1 MKRHSTHSVLS
12 SGRSA
17 AMRNTDDSL
26 KGPRAVSPSESV
38 IRNLLS
44 YSRSLAVLQTKNS
57 GYIPL
62 VMN

>member
-17 AMRNTDDSL
+17 SMRQTDDSF
-26 KGPRAVSPSESV
+26 KGPKAVSPSESV

-44 YSRSLAVLQTKNS
+44 YSRSLTVLQTKNS